1 MSKFILGDVERS
13 LTPELQSFKDEYVS
27 NYFAIRVETQ
37 QAYDEVIDKLDK
49 LGYTWVNGNALK
61 DSSIRMCGSLFLHTR
76 TNLRSNEKSV
86 EWSPFLFANTVYR
99 TYKPFERRVRD
110 DTYTYNEIYSKLL
123 KTHERI
129 MKQGNYRMEKNNMNN
144 IHFIDT
150 IAFNKKTFKTTM
162 VLKYGIDEYDTVE
175 VISNKKDFVDFR
187 VGFLL
192 AYLKFELY
200 DFEYKALIHE
210 LFRQGKPRITFLQGY
225 ASHLFDNFRQMNKV
239 LDAIKS
245 EKDQV
250 NIGGRIIKLVWKE

>member
-1 MSKFILGDVERS
+1 MAKFILGDRV
-13 LTPELQSFKDEYVS
+13 LQSFKDEYVS
-27 NYFAIRVETQ
+27 NNFAIKVETQ

-49 LGYTWVNGNALK
+49 LGYTWAYGEALK
-61 DSSIRMCGSLFLHTR
+61 DTSIRMVGSLFLYTR
-76 TNLRSNEKSV
+76 THLISNEKSV

-99 TYKPFERRVRD
+99 TYTYKE
-110 DTYTYNEIYSKLL
+110 TYTYNEIYSKLL

-162 VLKYGIDEYDTVE
+162 VLKYGVDEYDTVE

-200 DFEYKALIHE
+200 DVKYKALIHE

>member
-1 MSKFILGDVERS
+1 MLERS

-27 NYFAIRVETQ
+27 NMFAIKVETQ

-49 LGYTWVNGNALK
+49 LGYTWRSGVALK
-61 DSSIRMCGSLFLHTR
+61 DKTSTGMVGSLFLHTR
-76 TNLRSNEKSV
+76 THIIHNEKSV
-86 EWSPFLFANTVYR
+86 QYSPCLFDNSVYK
-99 TYKPFERRVRD
+99 TYKSLKMHEEEMNYSEFLERQ
-110 DTYTYNEIYSKLL
+110 
-123 KTHERI
+123 ERI
-129 MKQGNYRMEKNNMNN
+129 KAMVLKSTKHLRMEKNNMNN
-144 IHFIDT
+144 IHFIET

-162 VLKYGIDEYDTVE
+162 VLKYGNDEYDAVE

-192 AYLKFELY
+192 AYLKFELH
-200 DFEYKALIHE
+200 DVKYKALIHE
-210 LFRQGKPRITFLQGY
+210 LFRNGKPRITFLQGY
-225 ASHLFDNFRQMNKV
+225 ASRFFDNFRQMNKV

>member
-1 MSKFILGDVERS
+1 MH
-13 LTPELQSFKDEYVS
+13 S
-27 NYFAIRVETQ
+27 N
-37 QAYDEVIDKLDK
+37 
-49 LGYTWVNGNALK
+49 
-61 DSSIRMCGSLFLHTR
+61 LFGI
-76 TNLRSNEKSV
+76 K
-86 EWSPFLFANTVYR
+86 
-99 TYKPFERRVRD
+99 
-110 DTYTYNEIYSKLL
+110 
-123 KTHERI
+123 
-129 MKQGNYRMEKNNMNN
+129 EKNNMND

-150 IAFNKKTFKTTM
+150 IAFNKKTFKTTI
-162 VLKYGIDEYDTVE
+162 VFKYKSDDYDTVE

-192 AYLKFELY
+192 AYVKFELY

-210 LFRQGKPRITFLQGY
+210 LFRNGKPRITFLQGY

>member
-1 MSKFILGDVERS
+1 MLERS
-13 LTPELQSFKDEYVS
+13 LTPELQSFKDEYV
-27 NYFAIRVETQ
+27 NNFFAIKVETQ

-49 LGYTWVNGNALK
+49 LGYTWRSGYALK
-61 DSSIRMCGSLFLHTR
+61 DTSDRLCGSLFLYTR
-76 TNLRSNEKSV
+76 THLRSNEKSV
-86 EWSPFLFANTVYR
+86 RWSKYLSANTVYK
-99 TYKPFERRVRD
+99 TYKPFERIVRD
-110 DTYTYNEIYSKLL
+110 DTYTYNEIHSKLL

-162 VLKYGIDEYDTVE
+162 VLKYGSDEYDAVE

-200 DFEYKALIHE
+200 DVEYKALIHE
-210 LFRQGKPRITFLQGY
+210 LFRKGKPRITFLKGY
-225 ASHLFDNFRQMNKV
+225 ASHFFDNFRQMNKV